1 MVWTDAMRDV
11 GDCRQATG
19 FHVPLGYQCRTGD
32 NRMGS
37 GSEGS
42 EPEQE

>member
-1 MVWTDAMRDV
+1 MRDV

-19 FHVPLGYQCRTGD
+19 FLTYLVTQCRTGD

>member
-1 MVWTDAMRDV
+1 MRDV

-19 FHVPLGYQCRTGD
+19 FSYPWVTQCRTGD

>member
-1 MVWTDAMRDV
+1 MRDV

-19 FHVPLGYQCRTGD
+19 FSRTLGYPMSYGD

>member
-1 MVWTDAMRDV
+1 MRDV

-19 FHVPLGYQCRTGD
+19 FSRTRVTQCRTGD

>member
-1 MVWTDAMRDV
+1 MRDV

-19 FHVPLGYQCRTGD
+19 FSRTLGYPMSYAGN

-37 GSEGS
+37 GSEGT

>member
-1 MVWTDAMRDV
+1 MRDV

-19 FHVPLGYQCRTGD
+19 FSRTPGLLNVVKGN
-32 NRMGS
+32 NRMDS

-42 EPEQE
+42 ESEQE

>member
-1 MVWTDAMRDV
+1 MRDV
-11 GDCRQATG
+11 GDCRQATAS
-19 FHVPLGYQCRTGD
+19 HVPWVTHCRTGT

-37 GSEGS
+37 GSEGT